1 MPLPIRLPE
10 PLKGLQRIPLAW
22 LQLTRQPVR
31 LAVALAGIGF
41 AALLMFIQLG
51 FRDGLFESSV
61 TMHKALNTDLVLISP
76 QSTASIAMKTFPL
89 RRLYQ
94 ALAFPEV
101 ESVSALHLN
110 FVNWKNPVTRQPR
123 SIMVLGFD
131 PKDAVLRLPGLTDNL
146 RLLQL
151 PDQVLFDEKSR
162 EEFGPVA
169 AQFKQGKSV
178 ETEVGSRRVTVGGLF
193 AMGATFGADGNLI
206 TGDQNY
212 LRLFPQATKGE
223 AEVGLIR
230 VKPGTDIPALVTAM
244 RQALPEDVRVL
255 TKAGFMD
262 FERNYWATSTAI
274 GFIFS
279 LGAVMGFVVGG
290 VIVYQILY
298 SDVSDHLAEY
308 ATLKAMGY
316 SDRYLLTVVF
326 QEAIILA
333 VLGYIP
339 GFLLTLGLY
348 DLTRNATAIPVFMTG
363 ARATLIFNLTLVMC
377 FISGAIAVRRL
388 SAADPADVF

>member
-1 MPLPIRLPE
+1 MQLPDFLR
-10 PLKGLQRIPLAW
+10 GVQRIPLAW

-31 LAVALAGIGF
+31 LAVALAGISF

-61 TMHKALNTDLVLISP
+61 TMHKALNTDIVLISP

-94 ALAFPEV
+94 AAAFPEV
-101 ESVSALHLN
+101 ESVTALHLN
-110 FVNWKNPVTRQPR
+110 FINWKNPVTRKPR
-123 SIMVLGFD
+123 SIMALGFD
-131 PKDAVLRLPGLTDNL
+131 PKDRVLALPGLAENL
-146 RLLQL
+146 APLQL
-151 PDQVLFDEKSR
+151 PDVVLFDQKSR
-162 EEFGPVA
+162 AEFGPVGE
-169 AQFKQGKSV
+169 QFRAGQTV
-178 ETEVGSRRVTVGGLF
+178 ETEVGSRRVSVGGLF
-193 AMGATFGADGNLI
+193 SMGATFGADGNLI
-206 TGDQNY
+206 TSDQNF
-212 LRLFPQATKGE
+212 LRLFPKASRDE

-230 VKPGTDIPALVTAM
+230 VRPGTDVPALVE
-244 RQALPEDVRVL
+244 ALRRMLPADVRVL
-255 TKAGFMD
+255 SKTGFMD
-262 FERNYWATSTAI
+262 FERNYWASSTAI

-279 LGAVMGFVVGG
+279 LGAGMGFVVGG

-316 SDRYLLTVVF
+316 SDRYLLSVVF
-326 QEAIILA
+326 QEAILLA

-339 GFLLTLGLY
+339 GFVLTLGLY

-363 ARATLIFNLTLVMC
+363 GRASLIFNLTLVMC

-388 SAADPADVF
+388 KAADPADVF